1 VKNRGL
7 ISKSFPKKWF
17 NSWSEFLS
25 KGMLSDEVSSAWSV
39 ILVCSKLRVVKI
51 GQVAFEIQQNQLN
64 VDFKLGGSDPWKS
77 VSGEKDQSEM
87 HHPACLHEA

>member
-1 VKNRGL
+1 MKNRGL

-39 ILVCSKLRVVKI
+39 ILVCSQLRVVKF
-51 GQVAFEIQQNQLN
+51 G
-64 VDFKLGGSDPWKS
+64 
-77 VSGEKDQSEM
+77 
-87 HHPACLHEA
+87 

>member
-17 NSWSEFLS
+17 NSWSEFFS

-39 ILVCSKLRVVKI
+39 ILVCSQLRVVKF
-51 GQVAFEIQQNQLN
+51 G
-64 VDFKLGGSDPWKS
+64 
-77 VSGEKDQSEM
+77 
-87 HHPACLHEA
+87 